1 MIEKNKKKYFMEM
14 VTFAILARIWDGDV
28 FRGAI
33 KNAGSIGFFLY
44 SSHMCITRWALK
56 IKNLFW
62 YVCSSFP
69 VSFVKS

>member
-1 MIEKNKKKYFMEM
+1 MEM

-33 KNAGSIGFFLY
+33 KNAGIIGICLY
-44 SSHMCITRWALK
+44 SSQMCITRLALK
-56 IKNLFW
+56 KNKLFW

-69 VSFVKS
+69 VSLVKS

>member
-1 MIEKNKKKYFMEM
+1 MVEKNKKKYFMEM

-33 KNAGSIGFFLY
+33 KNAGIIGMFLY
-44 SSHMCITRWALK
+44 SSQICIIRWALM
-56 IKNLFW
+56 FW

-69 VSFVKS
+69 VSFVKSQ